1 MDRYAGKPLLR
12 LLECYVLRAIGHLDA
27 QQEETLRCMEPK
39 LRLIYKNQG
48 SWVEI
53 VSSQMN
59 LPRTLPEQIKD
70 IWEKGLSQARR
81 LGLSIDPNEFAVK
94 FVDENFSSEV

>member
-1 MDRYAGKPLLR
+1 
-12 LLECYVLRAIGHLDA
+12 
-27 QQEETLRCMEPK
+27 
-39 LRLIYKNQG
+39 
-48 SWVEI
+48 
-53 VSSQMN
+53 MN